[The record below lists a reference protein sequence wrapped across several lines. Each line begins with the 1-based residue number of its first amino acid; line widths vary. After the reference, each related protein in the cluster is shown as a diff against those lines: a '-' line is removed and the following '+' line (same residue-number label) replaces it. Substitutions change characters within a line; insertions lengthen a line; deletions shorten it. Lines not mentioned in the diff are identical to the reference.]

1 DALGFEAKA
10 GQACAYFDCTQSYE
24 ELFRTFSKNLQ
35 SNLRRARNR
44 WAKETEARFLI
55 VTDRSEMRE
64 KFKDFL
70 RVEASGWKGASG
82 SGTAIVLHTDLRRF
96 YENVLEGFH
105 ALEAVQLNCLEVRGE
120 IIAADFCVSDDDT
133 LYLLKTGYDESWS
146 KLSPG
151 SLLCEFALQYAA
163 EHPEIKHVNLIA
175 DMEWSRSWRP
185 KIMEVKNLVM
195 FNSTP
200 VGKICHAG
208 MDLKK
213 QWT

>member
-1 DALGFEAKA
+1 
-10 GQACAYFDCTQSYE
+10 
-24 ELFRTFSKNLQ
+24 
-35 SNLRRARNR
+35 
-44 WAKETEARFLI
+44 
-55 VTDRSEMRE
+55 MRE
-64 KFKDFL
+64 KFEDFL
-70 RVEASGWKGASG
+70 RVEASGWKGVSG
-82 SGTAIVLHTDLRRF
+82 SRTAIALHTDLRRF

-105 ALEAVQLNCLEVRGE
+105 ALDAVQLNCLEVRGE
-120 IIAADFCVSDDDT
+120 TIAADFCVSDHDT

-151 SLLCEFALQYAA
+151 ALLVEFALKYAV
-163 EHPEIKHVNLIA
+163 EHPAIKHVNLIA

-200 VGKICHAG
+200 VGKLCRAG

-213 QWT
+213 QWTRFRSRHSLPETARNAA